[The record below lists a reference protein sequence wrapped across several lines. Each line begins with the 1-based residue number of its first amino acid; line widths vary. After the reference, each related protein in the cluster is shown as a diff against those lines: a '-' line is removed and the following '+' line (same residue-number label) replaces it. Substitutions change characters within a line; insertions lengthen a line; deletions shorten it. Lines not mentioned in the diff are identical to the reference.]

1 VDLLDPQGEEILKSF
16 AKAVSFLPEYAIH
29 VEGHSSRGETYAG
42 ERYNTRTRKLSEDRA
57 DACARILK
65 AANVQNE
72 ITCKAMGPLKGE
84 TKGCVR
90 LVLSQKTSPPE
101 AAQATEIEHPRTEST
116 PSFKDTETIP
126 SFKDTLVRYRDEEAS
141 FAPMKGTDAENPS
154 DVEET
159 DVPDASDS
167 SSGKSSSDMDPLTDE
182 NAFSKENGGKFKD
195 NEGPSVIDARNED
208 GIPEPS
214 APAQYSWSWYLPWG
228 IACCKPKEP
237 ESKDGSAQGVVV
249 KQRPFHF

>member
-1 VDLLDPQGEEILKSF
+1 MG
-16 AKAVSFLPEYAIH
+16 
-29 VEGHSSRGETYAG
+29 
-42 ERYNTRTRKLSEDRA
+42 
-57 DACARILK
+57 
-65 AANVQNE
+65 
-72 ITCKAMGPLKGE
+72 GPLKGE

-101 AAQATEIEHPRTEST
+101 AAQATEIEHQG
-116 PSFKDTETIP
+116 TETTP

-141 FAPMKGTDAENPS
+141 FAPMKGTNAENPA

-167 SSGKSSSDMDPLTDE
+167 SSGRSSSDMDPLTDE
-182 NAFSKENGGKFKD
+182 NALSKENGGKFKD

-237 ESKDGSAQGVVV
+237 QSKDQEVVV
-249 KQRPFHF
+249 KQRLFYF